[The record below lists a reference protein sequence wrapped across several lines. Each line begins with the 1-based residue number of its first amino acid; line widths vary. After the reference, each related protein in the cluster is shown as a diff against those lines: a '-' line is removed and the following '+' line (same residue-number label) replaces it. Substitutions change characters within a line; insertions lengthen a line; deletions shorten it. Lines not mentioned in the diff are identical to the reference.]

1 MSLFLLYICLL
12 VLHTLIVCLILSL
25 SVRNKPLNCCLEKIM
40 FEDLTPLNDVRSV
53 EPTVSFTRNQNSGH
67 TLNSALL
74 EPIDNSFDSGAS
86 QISVY
91 LSTYNGKRVL
101 VVADNGTKA
110 LSPSIMHMMASEGWT
125 TKKTSTVASPNLGKN
140 GSGWKNF
147 VSKFSI
153 TGHST
158 VIMKCEDECIHAM
171 EYNQSNMKAMDDWT
185 VTVRKC
191 HARIDAEDQ
200 ALAIWKEVVD
210 ENGNYMTHGTIVVV
224 HNLKDEAYSF
234 LKNGLNFNPSGLK
247 NQTSIGAQL
256 GEVYQKR
263 IENGTVVKV
272 GQSYSTLKVVSPLD
286 PMLCQKPVQSKVF
299 KIGIEEAI
307 VKVFL
312 LPERSDCKRL
322 PKDVYTRPINNQN
335 SGVYFYRDGRLHLDS
350 KCRPM
355 HPAIGNKAIE
365 AYIDGYANGTI
376 GKRKTTI
383 SRDSRSWVVFADSHG
398 RASRVRITIEVSSNL
413 DKDFNVNQIKTEID
427 LTNDSVSEIALWCYE
442 MPKIYD
448 QYRNKNASYTYIDK
462 WRSLTKGYR
471 KDVLR
476 ARVQVLS
483 NLRPEELKI
492 AKSVLSKFTET
503 LGEVVE

>member
-1 MSLFLLYICLL
+1 MYYTISVSKEYTSL
-12 VLHTLIVCLILSL
+12 TAS
-25 SVRNKPLNCCLEKIM
+25 EKIM
-40 FEDLTPLNDVRSV
+40 FEDLTPLNEIRSV

-74 EPIDNSFDSGAS
+74 EPIDNSFDSDAT

-101 VVADNGTKA
+101 VVADNGKKA

-125 TKKTSTVASPNLGKN
+125 TKKSSSAQSLNLGKN

-147 VSKFSI
+147 VSKFST

-171 EYNQSNMKAMDDWT
+171 EYNQSNMKAMDDWN
-185 VTVRKC
+185 VSVRKC
-191 HARIDAEDQ
+191 HSRINPDDP
-200 ALAIWKEVVD
+200 ALSIWKEVVD
-210 ENGNYMTHGTIVVV
+210 ENGNFMSHGAIVVV

-263 IENGTVVKV
+263 IEKGVSIKIGQTYKTLQTVK
-272 GQSYSTLKVVSPLD
+272 PLD
-286 PMLCQKPVQSKVF
+286 PMLGQTPVQSVVYKV
-299 KIGIEEAI
+299 GNEVAI
-307 VKVFL
+307 MKVFL
-312 LPERSDCKRL
+312 LPERSECKIM
-322 PKDVYTRPINNQN
+322 PKDVYTRPVNNQN

-350 KCRPM
+350 KGRPM
-355 HPAIGNKAIE
+355 HPAIGDKAIE

-398 RASRVRITIEVSSNL
+398 RASRVRISIEVSSNL

-427 LTNDSVSEIALWCYE
+427 LTNDSVADIALWCYQ
-442 MPKIYD
+442 MPKEYD
-448 QYRNKNASYTYIDK
+448 QYRNKNATYSYVDK

-471 KDVLR
+471 NDVLKVR
-476 ARVQVLS
+476 RQVLS
-483 NLRPEELKI
+483 DLQPEEIKI
-492 AKSVLSKFTET
+492 AKLVLNRFTEN
-503 LGEVVE
+503 LGEIVE

>member
-1 MSLFLLYICLL
+1 
-12 VLHTLIVCLILSL
+12 
-25 SVRNKPLNCCLEKIM
+25 M
-40 FEDLTPLNDVRSV
+40 FEDLTPLNEIRSV

-74 EPIDNSFDSGAS
+74 EPIDNSFDSGAT
-86 QISVY
+86 QISIY

-125 TKKTSTVASPNLGKN
+125 TKKVSTVATPNLGKN

-158 VIMKCEDECIHAM
+158 VIMKAEDECIHAM
-171 EYNQSNMKAMDDWT
+171 EYIQSNMKAMDDWN
-185 VTVRKC
+185 VSVRKC
-191 HARIDAEDQ
+191 HSRINADDP
-200 ALAIWKEVVD
+200 ALSIWKEVVD
-210 ENGNYMTHGTIVVV
+210 ENGNFMNHGTIVVV
-224 HNLKDEAYSF
+224 HNLKDEAFSF
-234 LKNGLNFNPSGLK
+234 LKNGLNFTPSGLK
-247 NQTSIGAQL
+247 NLTSIGAQL
-256 GEVYQKR
+256 GEVFQKR
-263 IENGTVVKV
+263 IVAGTSVKV
-272 GQSYSTLKVVSPLD
+272 GQSFATLQTVKPLD
-286 PMLCQKPVQSKVF
+286 PMLGQVPVRSKVF
-299 KIGIEEAI
+299 HIGSED
-307 VKVFL
+307 VTVNVFL
-312 LPERSDCKRL
+312 MPDRSECKLL
-322 PKDVYTRPINNQN
+322 PKDVYCRPINNQN

-350 KCRPM
+350 KSRPM

-365 AYIDGYANGTI
+365 AYIEGYANGTI

-398 RASRVRITIEVSSNL
+398 RASRVRVTIEVSSNL

-427 LTNDSVSEIALWCYE
+427 LTNDSVADIALWCYE
-442 MPKIYD
+442 MPKVYD
-448 QYRNKNASYTYIDK
+448 QYRNKNASYTCVDK

-471 KDVLR
+471 TDVLK
-476 ARVQVLS
+476 ARTRVLS
-483 NLRPEELKI
+483 TLNPEELKV
-492 AKSVLSKFTET
+492 AKAVLRKFTES

>member
-1 MSLFLLYICLL
+1 MI
-12 VLHTLIVCLILSL
+12 
-25 SVRNKPLNCCLEKIM
+25 
-40 FEDLTPLNDVRSV
+40 EDITPLNEIRSV

-74 EPIDNSFDSGAS
+74 EPIDNSFDSGAT
-86 QISVY
+86 QISIY
-91 LSTYNGKRVL
+91 LSTYNGKKVL

-125 TKKTSTVASPNLGKN
+125 TKKISTITNPNLGKN

-171 EYNQSNMKAMDDWT
+171 EYNQSNMKAMDDWN
-185 VTVRKC
+185 VSVRKC
-191 HARIDAEDQ
+191 HSRINPDDP
-200 ALAIWKEVVD
+200 ALSIWKEVTD
-210 ENGNYMTHGTIVVV
+210 ENGNYMSHGTIVVV
-224 HNLKDEAYSF
+224 HNLKDEASAF
-234 LKNGLNFNPSGLK
+234 LKNGLNFKPIGLK
-247 NQTSIGAQL
+247 NLTSIGAQL

-263 IENGTVVKV
+263 IEAGITVKV
-272 GQSYSTLKVVSPLD
+272 GQTYTTLQTVKPLD
-286 PMLCQKPVQSKVF
+286 PMFNQTPVQSRVF
-299 KIGIEEAI
+299 NISGEDVT

-312 LPERSDCKRL
+312 LPDRSECKLL
-322 PKDVYTRPINNQN
+322 PKDVYCRPVNNQN

-350 KCRPM
+350 KSRPM

-365 AYIDGYANGTI
+365 AYIEGYANGTI
-376 GKRKTTI
+376 GKRKTSI

-398 RASRVRITIEVSSNL
+398 RASRVRISIEVSANL

-427 LTNDSVSEIALWCYE
+427 LTNDSVSDLGLWVYQ
-442 MPKIYD
+442 MPKEYD
-448 QYRNKNASYTYIDK
+448 QYRNKNATYTYIDK

-471 KDVLR
+471 KDVLTAR
-476 ARVQVLS
+476 AKVLS
-483 NLRPEELKI
+483 SLRPEELKV
-492 AKSVLSKFTET
+492 AKSVLRQFTCS

>member
-1 MSLFLLYICLL
+1 
-12 VLHTLIVCLILSL
+12 
-25 SVRNKPLNCCLEKIM
+25 M
-40 FEDLTPLNDVRSV
+40 FEDLTPLNEVRSV

-74 EPIDNSFDSGAS
+74 EPIDNSFDSGATH
-86 QISVY
+86 ISVY
-91 LSTYNGKRVL
+91 LSTYNGKKVL
-101 VVADNGTKA
+101 VVADNGKKA

-125 TKKTSTVASPNLGKN
+125 TKKVSTVASPNLGKN

-147 VSKFSI
+147 VSKFSA

-171 EYNQSNMKAMDDWT
+171 EYNQSNMKAMDDWN
-185 VTVRKC
+185 VSVRKC
-191 HARIDAEDQ
+191 HSRINPDDP
-200 ALAIWKEVVD
+200 ALTMWKEVID
-210 ENGNYMTHGTIVVV
+210 ENGNFMSHGTIVVV
-224 HNLKDEAYSF
+224 HNLKDEASSF
-234 LKNGLNFNPSGLK
+234 LKNGLNFNPFGLK

-263 IENGTVVKV
+263 IENGIQIKV
-272 GQSYSTLKVVSPLD
+272 GQTFATLQEVKPLD
-286 PMLCQKPVQSKVF
+286 PMLRQTPVQSKLFHVRGEDV
-299 KIGIEEAI
+299 KIN
-307 VKVFL
+307 VFL
-312 LPERSDCKRL
+312 LPERSDCKKMA
-322 PKDVYTRPINNQN
+322 KDVYTRPVNNQN
-335 SGVYFYRDGRLHLDS
+335 SGIYFYRDGRLHLDS

-365 AYIDGYANGTI
+365 AYIEGYANGTI
-376 GKRKTTI
+376 GKRKTRI

-427 LTNDSVSEIALWCYE
+427 LTNDTVSEIALWCYQ
-442 MPKIYD
+442 MPKEYD
-448 QYRNKNASYTYIDK
+448 QYRNKNASYTYVDK

-476 ARVQVLS
+476 ARTQVLS
-483 NLRPEELKI
+483 ALRPEELKV
-492 AKSVLSKFTET
+492 AKAVLSKFTAS

>member
-1 MSLFLLYICLL
+1 
-12 VLHTLIVCLILSL
+12 
-25 SVRNKPLNCCLEKIM
+25 M
-40 FEDLTPLNDVRSV
+40 FEDLTPLNEIRSV

-74 EPIDNSFDSGAS
+74 EPIDNSFDSDAT

-101 VVADNGTKA
+101 VIADNGTKA
-110 LSPSIMHMMASEGWT
+110 LTPSIMHMMASEGWT

-158 VIMKCEDECIHAM
+158 VIMKCADDCIHAM
-171 EYNQSNMKAMDDWT
+171 DYNQSNMKAMDDWS
-185 VTVRKC
+185 VSVRKC
-191 HARIDAEDQ
+191 HSKINPNDP
-200 ALAIWKEVVD
+200 ALTIWKEAVD
-210 ENGNYMTHGTIVVV
+210 DNGNYMSHGTIVVV
-224 HNLKDEAYSF
+224 HNLKDEAYAF
-234 LKNGLNFNPSGLK
+234 LKNGLNFTPSGLK

-263 IENGTVVKV
+263 IELGASVKV
-272 GQSYSTLKVVSPLD
+272 GQTYSSLKVVKPLD
-286 PMLCQKPVQSKVF
+286 PMFGQSPVQSKIFNINGEDV
-299 KIGIEEAI
+299 I

-312 LPERSDCKRL
+312 LPDRSECKLL
-322 PKDVYTRPINNQN
+322 PKDVYCRPVNNQN

-350 KCRPM
+350 KSRPM

-376 GKRKTTI
+376 GKRKTSI

-398 RASRVRITIEVSSNL
+398 RASRVRITIEVSANL

-427 LTNDSVSEIALWCYE
+427 LTNDSVADVALWCYQ
-442 MPKIYD
+442 MPKEYD
-448 QYRNKNASYTYIDK
+448 QYRNKNASYTYVDK

-476 ARVQVLS
+476 ARTKVLS
-483 NLRPEELKI
+483 STLRPEELKV
-492 AKSVLSKFTET
+492 AKAVLSKFTEL

>member
-1 MSLFLLYICLL
+1 
-12 VLHTLIVCLILSL
+12 
-25 SVRNKPLNCCLEKIM
+25 M
-40 FEDLTPLNDVRSV
+40 FEDLTPLNEIRSV

-74 EPIDNSFDSGAS
+74 EPIDNSFDSGAT
-86 QISVY
+86 QISIY
-91 LSTYNGKRVL
+91 LSTLNGKRVL
-101 VVADNGTKA
+101 VMADNGTKA
-110 LSPSIMHMMASEGWT
+110 LSPAIMHMMASEGWT
-125 TKKTSTVASPNLGKN
+125 TKKVSTAVTPNLGKN

-171 EYNQSNMKAMDDWT
+171 EYNQSNMKAMDDWN
-185 VTVRKC
+185 VSVRKC
-191 HARIDAEDQ
+191 HSRINPDDP
-200 ALAIWKEVVD
+200 ALSIWKEVAD
-210 ENGNYMTHGTIVVV
+210 DNGNFMTHGTIVVV

-234 LKNGLNFNPSGLK
+234 LKNGLNFKPSGLK
-247 NQTSIGAQL
+247 NLTSIGAQL

-263 IENGTVVKV
+263 IEAGVSIKV
-272 GQSYSTLKVVSPLD
+272 GQTYATLQAVKPLD
-286 PMLCQKPVQSKVF
+286 PMLRQTPLQTRVF
-299 KIGIEEAI
+299 NVRGEDVT

-312 LPERSDCKRL
+312 LPDRADCKRL
-322 PKDVYTRPINNQN
+322 APDVYSRPVNNQN

-365 AYIDGYANGTI
+365 AYIDGYASGTI
-376 GKRKTTI
+376 GKRKTNI

-398 RASRVRITIEVSSNL
+398 RASRVRITVEVSSNL

-427 LTNDSVSEIALWCYE
+427 LTNDSVAEVALWCYQL
-442 MPKIYD
+442 PKEYD
-448 QYRNKNASYTYIDK
+448 QYRNKNASYTYVDK

-471 KDVLR
+471 KDVLK
-476 ARVQVLS
+476 ARTQVLS
-483 NLRPEELKI
+483 STMRPDELKV
-492 AKSVLSKFTET
+492 AKAVLSKFTEL